1 MWKCENVKIPRTNVQ
16 LAVAC
21 LLVAASAS
29 CAFGGDDFAFAYRGT
44 INGATIPERV
54 DVQFALYD
62 RAVGGSP
69 LWTATNSV
77 MPSADGVFQCE
88 LAGEGLAA
96 AFTNANARFIGV
108 RIGNEAE
115 LYPRQEVFASPVAGL
130 AKSAARLAPGGIAD
144 EVEAKSI
151 SAQTMTVAGLDLGGK
166 LSFAKSGAALT
177 LTTVRNS
184 GGSALTFKKGGQVS
198 LLRPS
203 APQSF
208 SFDSIASNK
217 AMFSTPSGG
226 LVTVMSASSSNWDR
240 ADSVPCVT
248 WAVSPG
254 NIYPPFSVDH
264 PVKVYFYPFGTAN

>member
-1 MWKCENVKIPRTNVQ
+1 MRSFAA
-16 LAVAC
+16 LAI
-21 LLVAASAS
+21 LAAFSH
-29 CAFGGDDFAFAYRGT
+29 CALGAEDFAFTYRGC
-44 INGATIPERV
+44 INGTSIPNRV
-54 DVQFALYD
+54 DVQFALYEK
-62 RAVGGSP
+62 ATGGSP
-69 LWTATNSV
+69 LWSTTNSV

-115 LYPRQEVFASPVAGL
+115 LYPRQEVFAAPLVDQAE
-130 AKSAARLAPGGIAD
+130 SAASLAPNGSA
-144 EVEAKSI
+144 ERVYVTNLC
-151 SAQTMTVAGLDLGGK
+151 AQTMSLGWLDLYGNLVFTK
-166 LSFAKSGAALT
+166 PTSSLT
-177 LTTVRNS
+177 LTDARNWD
-184 GGSALTFKKGGQVS
+184 GSTLILKKGGEVS

-203 APQSF
+203 APQTY
-208 SFDSIASNK
+208 SFDSIASNR

-226 LVTVMSASSSNWDR
+226 LVTVMSSSRDNWDGE
-240 ADSVPCVT
+240 DGMPCVT